1 MSKKPSPKKK
11 YGPRAV
17 AVPHYLNSLTSDV
30 DRSHDARDENRVFLL
45 QVANR
50 TVEKKDL
57 AMYGRIMQITW
68 VLAAKMERAKELRQ
82 CLYNGLVAIGCYIAE
97 KPKIPFDDKMFEELS
112 LATEVARDILENSGE
127 IERAGWCGC
136 LFGACEVRVGG
147 GQNHG
152 VGDGVALRNRKR
164 KGRHEEALS
173 YCNAIRFRF

>member
-30 DRSHDARDENRVFLL
+30 DRSHDARDENRIFLL

-68 VLAAKMERAKELRQ
+68 VLAAKMERAKVLAAKMERAKELRQ

-127 IERAGWCGC
+127 IERAQAGAAVLSGRVKFESEADKITGW
-136 LFGACEVRVGG
+136 EMV
-147 GQNHG
+147 
-152 VGDGVALRNRKR
+152 LR
-164 KGRHEEALS
+164 
-173 YCNAIRFRF
+173 

>member
-68 VLAAKMERAKELRQ
+68 VLAAKMERAQAGAAVFSGRVKFESEADKITGWEMVLR
-82 CLYNGLVAIGCYIAE
+82 
-97 KPKIPFDDKMFEELS
+97 
-112 LATEVARDILENSGE
+112 
-127 IERAGWCGC
+127 
-136 LFGACEVRVGG
+136 
-147 GQNHG
+147 
-152 VGDGVALRNRKR
+152 
-164 KGRHEEALS
+164 
-173 YCNAIRFRF
+173 

>member
-57 AMYGRIMQITW
+57 AMYGRIMQIAW

-127 IERAGWCGC
+127 IERAQAGAAVFSGRVKFESEADKITGW
-136 LFGACEVRVGG
+136 EMV
-147 GQNHG
+147 
-152 VGDGVALRNRKR
+152 LR
-164 KGRHEEALS
+164 
-173 YCNAIRFRF
+173 